1 MDSPYALR
9 HKRNNI
15 IDFKRM
21 LNIKIYVPPEESED
35 ERLVDGNEDDLERAL
50 NSIHSLSSSD
60 EEEISE
66 GDVKEINDEID
77 FRWRKKQVKEK
88 RREFLGQMTS
98 PPCEEWTPFQYF
110 KFFFDKELIVRIA
123 EEKPIR
129 ISKGW

>member
-50 NSIHSLSSSD
+50 NSIHSLSLSD

-66 GDVKEINDEID
+66 GDVKEINDEIA
-77 FRWRKKQVKEK
+77 FRWRKS
-88 RREFLGQMTS
+88 R
-98 PPCEEWTPFQYF
+98 
-110 KFFFDKELIVRIA
+110 
-123 EEKPIR
+123 
-129 ISKGW
+129 